1 MFFNFS
7 IYFIALRYLKPS
19 KEQGMVS
26 IISLFSFLGIML
38 GVGTL
43 IIVMSVMNGFRIEL
57 LDKII
62 GLNGHLSIYT
72 SQKSDVL
79 NNFEKKVTENPQVRT
94 IRKVIDGQALIIS
107 NNLSTGILLKG
118 INEKE
123 FTKFKQLKKNFTLSE
138 NLRFSENHIIL
149 GEKLFNRINLNIG
162 DKIKLIIPRHPHLPF
177 SFLQSP
183 SIPSQSKIL
192 QTP

>member
-79 NNFEKKVTENPQVRT
+79 NNFEKKVTEWRDAWLT
-94 IRKVIDGQALIIS
+94 
-107 NNLSTGILLKG
+107 
-118 INEKE
+118 
-123 FTKFKQLKKNFTLSE
+123 
-138 NLRFSENHIIL
+138 
-149 GEKLFNRINLNIG
+149 
-162 DKIKLIIPRHPHLPF
+162 
-177 SFLQSP
+177 
-183 SIPSQSKIL
+183 
-192 QTP
+192 